1 MKKIQELLSK
11 INNFVNK
18 NYFNIANPPCIG
30 FIIQDGVKSVSVS
43 VPGFNMAFL
52 SSDLWK
58 DLNFDMGECSFSVRV
73 SDLNNVFSTL
83 KNKKKITTTKSGNN
97 IKFESED
104 ADMIEIPQS
113 DYNKPKA
120 IKKCKEDCIVIPIE
134 VMDSVLYRSRACF
147 YTVNHTPI
155 YNTIKLKVKSGFCR
169 FVSGNGSLF
178 CIQDIKCEIPDGE
191 YCLPY
196 SCLSFL
202 HEINKITKDDKI
214 KFNID
219 GNKFHVEND
228 YFLIEQ
234 ESELDFNKWP
244 NENKILDT
252 EREIN
257 GVFSSESLKLI
268 RDNLQLSMMYKKDDE
283 LLVTDFSMED
293 KFNFKTSGKI
303 KTSNFIDFKSKPET
317 FSGKMYTRLLLDLV
331 NSMPDDDV
339 DVSFSTSKQDFRNKN
354 FPIICNFVDEDT
366 QVSIICT
373 QA

>member
-1 MKKIQELLSK
+1 MKKIQELFSK

-18 NYFNIANPPCIG
+18 NYFSVTNPPCIG
-30 FIIQDGVKSVSVS
+30 FVIQDGVKSASIS
-43 VPGFNMAFL
+43 ISGFNMAFL
-52 SSDLWK
+52 SSNLWK
-58 DLNFDMGECSFSVRV
+58 NLNFDMEECSFSVRV
-73 SDLNNVFSTL
+73 SDLNNVFYTL
-83 KNKKKITTTKSGNN
+83 KNKKGITATKNGNN
-97 IKFESED
+97 IRFKSD
-104 ADMIEIPQS
+104 DSDMIEIPQS
-113 DYNKPKA
+113 DYNKSKI
-120 IKKCKEDCIVIPIE
+120 IKKCKEECIVMPIE
-134 VMDSVLYRSRACF
+134 VIDAVLYRSRACF

-155 YNTIKLKVKSGFCR
+155 YNTIKLKVKSESCR

-178 CIQDIKCEIPDGE
+178 CIQDIKCKLPDGE

-244 NENKILDT
+244 NESKILDT

-257 GVFSSESLKLI
+257 GVFSSENLKSI

-283 LLVTDFSMED
+283 LLITHFSMED
-293 KFNFKTSGKI
+293 KFNFETSGKI
-303 KTSNFIDFKSKPET
+303 KTSNNIDFKSKPEI
-317 FSGKMYTRLLLDLV
+317 FNGKMYTRLLLDLV
-331 NSMPDDDV
+331 NSMPDEDV
-339 DVSFSTSKQDFRNKN
+339 DVSLSTSKHDFRNKS
-354 FPIICNFVDEDT
+354 FPIICNFSDEDAK
-366 QVSIICT
+366 VSIICT